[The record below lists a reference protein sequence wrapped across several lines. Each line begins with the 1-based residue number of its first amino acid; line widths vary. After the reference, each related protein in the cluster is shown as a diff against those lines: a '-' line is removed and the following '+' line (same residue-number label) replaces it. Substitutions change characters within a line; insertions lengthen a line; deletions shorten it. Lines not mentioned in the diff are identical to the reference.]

1 MMARVWDTSVG
12 GGHLDSPCVDKRC
25 HMIKYC
31 PVIGQEIIHVR
42 LSVRFIAFCAQTV
55 NTCRQVSI
63 LSIDG
68 NSNNKTLRVKG

>member
-1 MMARVWDTSVG
+1 MMERVWDTSVG
-12 GGHLDSPCVDKRC
+12 GGDLDSPCVDKRC

-31 PVIGQEIIHVR
+31 PVLIHVR
-42 LSVRFIAFCAQTV
+42 LSVRFIAFCDQTV
-55 NTCRQVSI
+55 NTCRQVCI